1 MRTLRYKVINEM
13 PSTFGDLMKQVDKN
27 TVVKIADKALFFVHS
42 RALTGTD
49 NGALMVGD
57 LDRPLLGAN
66 LHLSSGPALERTWSM
81 FNSHYGIWGPVEF
94 SYLAEHT
101 ATKDTKKT
109 REFMRIL
116 RIEFARKVA
125 NTVFNKRTDVPEIGV
140 ELELESASQ
149 TSMRSKASD
158 IMRRTARGL
167 FDTVVSDCS
176 VKGGTEINFKHPVL
190 KDWDA
195 KGIKKALTGLKDAG
209 FVTNYGTAGM
219 HIHLS
224 FKKRELTRKAARRF
238 TGALSEM
245 QKILYPICARQL
257 IVNGYD
263 RPSTDRYGLGDN
275 ITRGFTCHDT
285 LEVRVWQATTN
296 PKVFMARVKFAD
308 YLIRFLASDTP
319 IELFFK
325 KMNKKQKANYAFL
338 VKTENP
344 HVFGMGEKAALEM
357 LYK

>member
-13 PSTFGDLMKQVDKN
+13 PSTFGDLMKQIEEN
-27 TVVKIADKALFFVHS
+27 TVAKIAGKALFFVRS
-42 RALTGTD
+42 IGLTGTA
-49 NGALMVGD
+49 NGVLMVGD
-57 LDRPLLGAN
+57 LDT
-66 LHLSSGPALERTWSM
+66 HLSGADLHISAAARYQTYGM
-81 FNSHYGIWGPVEF
+81 FNSHYGIWGPIEF
-94 SYLAEHT
+94 SYLAERT

-109 REFMRIL
+109 REFMRLL
-116 RIEFARKVA
+116 RAEFARVA
-125 NTVFNKRTDVPEIGV
+125 SDTVFNKRTDVPEIGV
-140 ELELESASQ
+140 ELELESDGQ
-149 TSMRSKASD
+149 PGMRSKARD
-158 IMRRTARGL
+158 IMRRTACGL
-167 FDTVVSDCS
+167 FDAVVGDCS
-176 VKGGTEINFKHPVL
+176 VKGGTEINFTHPIL
-190 KDWDA
+190 KDWD
-195 KGIKKALTGLKDAG
+195 KKSITKALTGLKEAG
-209 FVTNYGTAGM
+209 FFTDNGTAGM

-224 FKKRELTRKAARRF
+224 FKKRGLTRKAAHRF

-257 IVNGYD
+257 KINGYD
-263 RPSTDRYGLGDN
+263 RPDTDRYGLGYN
-275 ITRGFTCHDT
+275 ITRGFTSHGT

-325 KMNKKQKANYAFL
+325 KMNKEQKENYAFL

-344 HVFGMGEKAALEM
+344 HVFGVGEKAALEM